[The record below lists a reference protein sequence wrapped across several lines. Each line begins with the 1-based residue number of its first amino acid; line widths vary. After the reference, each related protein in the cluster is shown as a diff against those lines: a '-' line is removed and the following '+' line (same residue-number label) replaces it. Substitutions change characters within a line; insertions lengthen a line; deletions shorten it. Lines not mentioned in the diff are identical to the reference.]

1 MACFSLS
8 ALFFSE
14 PPDCACLVRSFDIE
28 SNQRLVV
35 GESPDHFGRLP
46 PSEKRLASNFRRLQ
60 NAVPALTP
68 KARRPIDPAMDS
80 EDRLREKLRKIE
92 ALFAGAGTEG
102 ERAAAGAAAERIRAQ
117 LRQAEKAGRI
127 EEMRFSLPDPWARR
141 MFLALCRRYGL
152 KPFRFRGQ
160 RHTTVMVRA
169 PESFVTET
177 LWPEFQEINRELAR
191 YLDEVTERIIREEV
205 HGETADAEERDEPRR
220 LA

>member
-1 MACFSLS
+1 
-8 ALFFSE
+8 
-14 PPDCACLVRSFDIE
+14 
-28 SNQRLVV
+28 
-35 GESPDHFGRLP
+35 
-46 PSEKRLASNFRRLQ
+46 
-60 NAVPALTP
+60 
-68 KARRPIDPAMDS
+68 MDS

-117 LRQAEKAGRI
+117 LRQAEKTGRI

-169 PESFVTET
+169 PESFVAET

-205 HGETADAEERDEPRR
+205 HGETADAEEREEPRR

>member
-1 MACFSLS
+1 
-8 ALFFSE
+8 
-14 PPDCACLVRSFDIE
+14 
-28 SNQRLVV
+28 
-35 GESPDHFGRLP
+35 
-46 PSEKRLASNFRRLQ
+46 
-60 NAVPALTP
+60 
-68 KARRPIDPAMDS
+68 MDS